1 MSLDIQKLLNAV
13 SAAASAY
20 QAALDIAEDA
30 VAVISP
36 ASQADL
42 KDRLAHIRAENDAG
56 HARLQAKLDVI
67 IGDAQ

>member
-42 KDRLAHIRAENDAG
+42 KDRLARIRADNDAG
-56 HARLQAKLDVI
+56 HARLQAKLDAI